1 MSRRVRVAMLDSGV
15 HTGNPHIQ
23 RGLEG
28 GVSIL
33 PDGVERSEFQ
43 DTLGHGT
50 AVCAVLQ
57 ELAPEADLYSVKIFN
72 RQLATSLPIVLR
84 AIDWCLRQE
93 IDIINLSLGTANE
106 DHRPLFLAAI
116 ERVQAAGAL
125 LVSAYEVNGTLML
138 PGALPGVVGVVEDVS
153 CSRETYRVIRE
164 EPIRFAACPYPLDI
178 AGVPRERN
186 IHGVSFAVAHISSQ
200 IAKRWHEDSTEKN
213 WVSRLAEEVPTLSE
227 GAPD

>member
-57 ELAPEADLYSVKIFN
+57 ELVDMLDLGM
-72 RQLATSLPIVLR
+72 P
-84 AIDWCLRQE
+84 
-93 IDIINLSLGTANE
+93 
-106 DHRPLFLAAI
+106 P
-116 ERVQAAGAL
+116 QAAVTAPRS
-125 LVSAYEVNGTLML
+125 VLMM
-138 PGALPGVVGVVEDVS
+138 
-153 CSRETYRVIRE
+153 T
-164 EPIRFAACPYPLDI
+164 
-178 AGVPRERN
+178 
-186 IHGVSFAVAHISSQ
+186 
-200 IAKRWHEDSTEKN
+200 
-213 WVSRLAEEVPTLSE
+213 
-227 GAPD
+227 

>member
-15 HTGNPHIQ
+15 YTGNAHIQ

-33 PDGVERSEFQ
+33 PDGVERPEFQ

-57 ELAPEADLYSVKIFN
+57 QMAPEADLYSVKIFDK
-72 RQLATSLPIVLR
+72 RLATSLPIVLR
-84 AIDWCLRQE
+84 AIDWCLKQE

-106 DHRPLFLAAI
+106 EHRPLFLAAI
-116 ERVQAAGAL
+116 DRVQKSGAL
-125 LVSAYEVNGTLML
+125 LVSAYAVTGTLML
-138 PGALPGVVGVVEDVS
+138 PGALPRVVGVVEDAT
-153 CSRETYRVIRE
+153 CPRETYRVICE
-164 EPIRFAACPYPLDI
+164 GTTRFAACPFPLDI

-200 IAKRWHEDSTEKN
+200 IAKRWHEPSPETD
-213 WVSRLAEEVPTLSE
+213 WVARLAESVPTLSE
-227 GAPD
+227 GA